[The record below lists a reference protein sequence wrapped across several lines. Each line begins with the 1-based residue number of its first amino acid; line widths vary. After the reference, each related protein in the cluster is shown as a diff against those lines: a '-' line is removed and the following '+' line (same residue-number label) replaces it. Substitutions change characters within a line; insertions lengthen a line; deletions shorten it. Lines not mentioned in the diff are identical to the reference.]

1 MIKISNKFGSGIK
14 GWRRL
19 KYTVPSDCV
28 CAFAKYLSFKHV
40 WFEGDA
46 EGVVRSLRDG
56 VSSNAF
62 VGHSV
67 EDFRSIVGLFQTYS
81 ISNVRGQGNRMSF
94 PFLIWMEDYPPNVLV
109 VTKDVSCWI
118 YFSHRD
124 GFLKKNKNKKK
135 TREHVFTLIPFKI
148 ILKSL
153 LFF

>member
-1 MIKISNKFGSGIK
+1 MIKISNKIGSGIK

-67 EDFRSIVGLFQTYS
+67 EDFRSIVGLFRTYS
-81 ISNVRGQGNRMSF
+81 ISNVRRQGNRMSF
-94 PFLIWMEDYPPNVLV
+94 PFLIWVEDYPPNVLSV
-109 VTKDVSCWI
+109 VTKDVSRWI
-118 YFSHRD
+118 YFPHQD
-124 GFLKKNKNKKK
+124 GFLTKKKKK
-135 TREHVFTLIPFKI
+135 TREHVFTLIPFTI